1 MASMT
6 TLKWPPPFLIQVAFS
21 SVCLTC
27 DIEVLFIINLLI
39 SFIHASEPILGPD
52 QPASDTAATFE
63 AEDMNGAEVYDP
75 SDNDEGSVLEEEVID
90 DPQTHSSQN
99 EANAFVSSESS
110 DPAPAQEEKKSY
122 TSPEEKKSYASIVS
136 LCEKLL
142 PLQALSLSL
151 FLTFI

>member
-1 MASMT
+1 MT

-21 SVCLTC
+21 FVCLTC

-39 SFIHASEPILGPD
+39 SFILVSEPIPGPD

-63 AEDMNGAEVYDP
+63 AEDINGAEVYDP

-99 EANAFVSSESS
+99 EANTFVSS
-110 DPAPAQEEKKSY
+110 DPAPVQEEKQSY
-122 TSPEEKKSYASIVS
+122 AAQEEKKSYASIVS

-142 PLQALSLSL
+142 PLQALLLSL